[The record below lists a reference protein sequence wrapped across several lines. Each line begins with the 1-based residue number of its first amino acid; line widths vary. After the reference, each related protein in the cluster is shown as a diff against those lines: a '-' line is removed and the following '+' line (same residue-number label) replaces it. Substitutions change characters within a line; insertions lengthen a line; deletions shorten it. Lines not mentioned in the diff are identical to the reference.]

1 MGPHHGIR
9 GTAWTGRV
17 TSPWEPNSVKPG
29 GLIKITIKKNK
40 IGVDQYK
47 KTLEKTKWIN
57 TADQYLRDRKKLVG
71 ELQNKNI
78 YGERAWR
85 RMTTDL
91 ACIILHGQL
100 DCSFWFDLIEYI
112 FIIIFYCHNIAFKF
126 SSRNAGQLLSNQ
138 STFGVII
145 IHVLHVIL
153 PFDLWSRP
161 VSFTFSLVKLKLNI
175 GSYARFAAGKH

>member
-17 TSPWEPNSVKPG
+17 TSPWEPDSVKPG

-47 KTLEKTKWIN
+47 KTLEPTKSKNTTQHWRTPIQKTLEKTKWIN

-78 YGERAWR
+78 WGKGLTANDHRPSMDYSPW
-85 RMTTDL
+85 TTWL
-91 ACIILHGQL
+91 FILIDWL
-100 DCSFWFDLIEYI
+100 NLYNLMY
-112 FIIIFYCHNIAFKF
+112 FYK
-126 SSRNAGQLLSNQ
+126 
-138 STFGVII
+138 
-145 IHVLHVIL
+145 
-153 PFDLWSRP
+153 
-161 VSFTFSLVKLKLNI
+161 
-175 GSYARFAAGKH
+175 